1 MIRDSG
7 LVKKIGSDLK
17 RDMGACRKKNMLRVL
32 KSLIKSGVDGKEMEE
47 SIKRVI
53 EVEEEAEE
61 KACSGSEEGE
71 EEEWERVAE
80 EANLVIRSWRKRQK
94 EAVTYCG
101 MKAEE
106 EAKIEAKEKEMR
118 EEKEKAIEAKE
129 RELKLENEREKA
141 EAVHAKEREKE
152 NAIEEMRREIENEK
166 QNSST
171 EKQRL
176 EAEIA
181 KLKAELKEKEKP
193 NDKIIRS
200 LDSITLQHSHPE
212 AIIREGNKLTRS
224 SAPNTGSLCST
235 VIGPPLTNV

>member
-61 KACSGSEEGE
+61 KACSGSEEGG

-118 EEKEKAIEAKE
+118 EEKEQAVNAK
-129 RELKLENEREKA
+129 KK
-141 EAVHAKEREKE
+141 
-152 NAIEEMRREIENEK
+152 EMRREIEN
-166 QNSST
+166 